1 MHFRIKRIKLLNA
14 LAKATRAVSV
24 RSPLPVLTGI
34 KFDLQA
40 HQLILTG
47 SDSDITIQ
55 TIIDEDDD
63 LVILKE
69 GAVVLNSRYIF
80 DIVRKINS
88 DDIEIEIIDGLLTRI
103 KGSQIEYSLNGTDAI
118 EYPRIDLSKTGT
130 HFMMNALVLKD
141 IIGETKFAASDK
153 ETRPILTGINF
164 KAHDHVLEVV
174 ATDSYRL
181 AKNIT
186 KIYSKMLFDYA
197 KRLAKKI
204 ISIDEDVTFNI
215 TIPKL
220 SLDEISKIIEK
231 DELIELYVSERKVLF
246 VFDKNIIQTRLI
258 DGSYPDTA
266 RLIPL
271 EFDYE
276 LDINRADLLNAIDR
290 VSLLLNEQN
299 NIVKLDMSNEQVILS
314 SYQQE
319 IGSVEENLASSFY
332 KGEPLTISFSCK
344 YASDAIKS
352 FSGDKIKILFT
363 GEMKP
368 FIVKDFDSDE
378 LLQLVLPVR
387 TY

>member
-130 HFMMNALVLKD
+130 HFMMNALVLKN

-153 ETRPILTGINF
+153 ETR
-164 KAHDHVLEVV
+164 HVLEVV
-174 ATDSYRL
+174 STDSY
-181 AKNIT
+181 
-186 KIYSKMLFDYA
+186 
-197 KRLAKKI
+197 RLAKKI